1 MSATHRAAGAVLD
14 ELERAIVGKRSVL
27 ETVLA
32 AMLAGG
38 HVLIEDVPG
47 VAKTLMAKSI
57 ARIAQLE
64 FSRVQFTPDLVPG
77 DVTGSLMPAAAG
89 GRLEFAPGPLFANL
103 VLGDEI
109 NRAPPKTQAAVLEA
123 MAEGQVT
130 VDGVSHRLPEPFFVI
145 ATQNPIETEGT
156 YPLPEAQL
164 DRFLARVGVGY
175 PEPAA
180 EREMVRRRLE
190 RGQEDVDLR
199 PVLDAATLSTMQAEV
214 ERVHVEDDVVD
225 YAVAIIEATRAH
237 SALELGASPRGSLAL
252 VRMARARAA
261 LRDRD
266 FVAPDDV
273 KAVAEPT
280 LAHRLVLR
288 SEAWVRG
295 VTASEV
301 VADVLGAVPVPE
313 ALTDADR
320 ASVTATG

>member
-1 MSATHRAAGAVLD
+1 VLD

-27 ETVLA
+27 ETILA

-77 DVTGSLMPAAAG
+77 DVTGSLMPAGAG

-175 PEPAA
+175 PEAAA
-180 EREMVRRRLE
+180 EREMVRRRLD

-199 PVLDAATLSTMQAEV
+199 TVLDAATLSAMQAEV
-214 ERVHVEDDVVD
+214 EQVHVEDDVVD
-225 YAVAIIEATRAH
+225 YAVTIIEATRAH
-237 SALELGASPRGSLAL
+237 PSLELGASPRGSLAL

-266 FVAPDDV
+266 FVAPDDI
-273 KAVAEPT
+273 KAVAEST

-295 VTASEV
+295 VKASEV
-301 VADVLGAVPVPE
+301 VAEVLAAVPVPE

-320 ASVTATG
+320 ASVTTTG